1 MDKQR
6 VKFTFP
12 TALVTQPIIY
22 NLGKKFDVITNIRR
36 ADVRDEMGWVIL
48 ELEGPSEQIQQGV
61 AWVSSL
67 GRSSRPHRGRRG
79 GGMTP
84 NPRHKRCKMSQ
95 PFGSKE
101 VTG

>member
-22 NLGKKFDVITNIRR
+22 NLGKKFEVITNIRR

-48 ELEGPSEQIQQGV
+48 ELEGANDEIQRGV

-67 GRSSRPHRGRRG
+67 GVRVDPIAGDVVEG
-79 GGMTP
+79 
-84 NPRHKRCKMSQ
+84 
-95 PFGSKE
+95 
-101 VTG
+101 

>member
-12 TALVTQPIIY
+12 TSLVTQPIIY
-22 NLGKKFDVITNIRR
+22 NLGKKYNVITNIRR

-48 ELEGPSEQIQQGV
+48 ELEGSLDEINRGV

-67 GRSSRPHRGRRG
+67 GVRVDPIAGDVVEG
-79 GGMTP
+79 
-84 NPRHKRCKMSQ
+84 
-95 PFGSKE
+95 
-101 VTG
+101 

>member
-22 NLGKKFDVITNIRR
+22 NLGRKFDVITNIRR

-48 ELEGPSEQIQQGV
+48 ELEGANDEIQRGV
-61 AWVSSL
+61 EWVSSL
-67 GRSSRPHRGRRG
+67 GVRVDPIAGDVVEG
-79 GGMTP
+79 
-84 NPRHKRCKMSQ
+84 
-95 PFGSKE
+95 
-101 VTG
+101 